1 MPRKVFTAG
10 EVLAAADVNE
20 FLMDQTIM
28 TFAGTAARGS
38 AIGTA
43 TEGMYA
49 HLNDTDT
56 LTYYNGSAWVNR
68 IGASAG
74 ILQVVST
81 TKTDVF
87 TTASGTYTDVTGL
100 SVSIT
105 PSSATNKLLIFW
117 GLNVSHTSTNGVAHL
132 ILTDGSDNVVVQGSA
147 DGVKTRVTE
156 GSRAL
161 PAIGAGTMEIIT
173 NFGNSFLYSPA
184 TTSAVTLK
192 FRAKTNTGTFCLNRN
207 GVFFNDGDNA
217 LPVSSLTVMEV
228 VA

>member
-43 TEGMYA
+43 VEGMYA

-56 LTYYNGSAWVNR
+56 LTYYDGSDWVNR

-81 TKTDVF
+81 TKTNTFVSSSI
-87 TTASGTYTDVTGL
+87 ASAGTVAITDLEVT
-100 SVSIT
+100 IT
-105 PSSATNKLLIFW
+105 PSSIDSKILIQASIFGDTDSTEIAYFLLK
-117 GLNVSHTSTNGVAHL
+117 N
-132 ILTDGSDNVVVQGSA
+132 GSDLTAATGNA
-147 DGVKTRVTE
+147 DGVRKR
-156 GSRAL
+156 
-161 PAIGAGTMEIIT
+161 IT
-173 NFGNSFLYSPA
+173 SAAMNKATTPILFLDSPA
-184 TTSAVTLK
+184 STSPVTYSISA
-192 FRAKTNTGTFCLNRN
+192 FNRSMFTNVLYVNRSSAT
-207 GVFFNDGDNA
+207 DNSA
-217 LPVSSLTVMEV
+217 SQIRGISTITAMEV
-228 VA
+228 IA